1 MRRIPVRHDGFDNVN
16 LGLAVSFISSV
27 LAGIDWPAAAA
38 FLATIYSLILIGE
51 KVFRWVK
58 KGKGNDGAGE

>member
-1 MRRIPVRHDGFDNVN
+1 MRRIPVRHDAFDNVH

-38 FLATIYSLILIGE
+38 FLATLYSLILIGE
-51 KVFRWVK
+51 KVYRWFR
-58 KGKGNDGAGE
+58 KGSGNDDAGA